1 MIKNET
7 IRTIVSFFVL
17 TLFFCGAMSSA
28 AFALS
33 LPFTTEPISE
43 ADKTVLTS
51 RLRVNLVESEPPRRP
66 IYCFAVRD
74 DGVIAVATRDSEN
87 QTVSVYDQDGIF
99 LYSFH
104 FHCGGAYG
112 LAWDGERLAVF
123 LVRSD
128 LLVIYN
134 ADGSV
139 QELWKIPYTAEN
151 HRIENAMCTTTK
163 YQIGDTTYELKNPKG
178 ILKLLPETHTQLVIT
193 DSDGQPQLFYDVS
206 GEERVRV
213 IARVAIFFVAG
224 IVCLLVTLEAG
235 KQVRG
240 KKEKNTYG

>member
-1 MIKNET
+1 
-7 IRTIVSFFVL
+7 
-17 TLFFCGAMSSA
+17 MSSA

-51 RLRVNLVESEPPRRP
+51 RLRVNLVESEPPRRA

-87 QTVSVYDQDGIF
+87 QTVSVYDQDGKF

-193 DSDGQPQLFYDVS
+193 DSAGQPQLFYDVS

-235 KQVRG
+235 KQVHG
-240 KKEKNTYG
+240 KKEKNIYG

>member
-1 MIKNET
+1 M
-7 IRTIVSFFVL
+7 
-17 TLFFCGAMSSA
+17 
-28 AFALS
+28 
-33 LPFTTEPISE
+33 
-43 ADKTVLTS
+43 
-51 RLRVNLVESEPPRRP
+51 
-66 IYCFAVRD
+66 
-74 DGVIAVATRDSEN
+74 
-87 QTVSVYDQDGIF
+87 
-99 LYSFH
+99 
-104 FHCGGAYG
+104 
-112 LAWDGERLAVF
+112 AWDGERLAVF

-163 YQIGDTTYELKNPKG
+163 YKIGDTTYELKNPMG

-193 DSDGQPQLFYDVS
+193 DGAGQPQLFYDVS

-224 IVCLLVTLEAG
+224 IVCLLAALEAG